1 MKSRQTHGDAS
12 PQAGDERADSATAN
26 DRRRRGRRKEDID
39 ASYLSRLIELGIA
52 LSAETNHDRLTEK
65 ILVEAKEFTKA
76 DGGTLYLVGD
86 DGQSLHFK
94 ILRNDTLNTVL
105 GGTTGRPVPFPPLRL
120 YNAETGAPNHNN
132 VATHVALTGRS
143 INIED
148 AYTAEGFD
156 FSGTKR
162 FDEGTGYR
170 SKSFLT
176 LPLKTVT
183 GEVIGVLQLINAQ
196 DGRGTVI
203 PFAPNIQPMVEAL
216 ASQAA
221 VAIDNQRL
229 LQAQRDLLD
238 SFIKVLARAI
248 DAKSPYTGGH
258 CERVPILAKMLAQAA
273 CNQTEGPFADY
284 GLDDEE
290 WYELHLAAW
299 LHDCGKVTTPE
310 YVVDK
315 ATKLETIYDRIHE
328 VRTRFEVLR
337 RDAEIDMLRRQLAGE
352 DKAVTEA
359 AFAARVQELEEQ
371 FAFVADANIGGEFMA
386 PDKIDR
392 LQVIGAQT
400 WVRYFDR
407 SLGLSWEEA
416 NRLKDDP
423 PAPVPAVEPL
433 LQDRGDHR
441 VGVYNRG
448 EVYNLS
454 VQRGTLTAEERK
466 VINDHIVVTQ
476 EMLKQLPFPKN
487 LKKVPQIAGNH
498 HEKIDGTGYPNR
510 LTGDQMGTLEKIMAI
525 ADVFEALTAADRPY
539 KTPKTISE
547 CVKILSFMRKDKH
560 VDSDLFDL
568 FLTSGVYR
576 EYAEQYLRPD
586 QVDEVN
592 IAAFLSQ
599 PVAAGVPG

>member
-12 PQAGDERADSATAN
+12 PQAGGKGADSATAN
-26 DRRRRGRRKEDID
+26 DRRRGGRRKEDVD
-39 ASYLSRLIELGIA
+39 SSYLSRLIELGIA

-105 GGTTGRPVPFPPLRL
+105 GGTTGKPVPFPPLRL
-120 YNAETGAPNHNN
+120 YSAETGAPNHNN

-196 DGRGTVI
+196 DARGAVI

-273 CNQTEGPFADY
+273 CDQTEGPFAGY
-284 GLDDEE
+284 ALDDEE

-337 RDAEIDMLRRQLAGE
+337 RDAEIDMLRQQLAGE
-352 DKAVTEA
+352 DKAATEA

-392 LQVIGAQT
+392 LRVIGAQAWT
-400 WVRYFDR
+400 RYFDR

-423 PAPVPAVEPL
+423 PAPVPAVELL

-466 VINDHIVVTQ
+466 IINDHIVVTQ

-576 EYAEQYLRPD
+576 EYAEQYLRPE
-586 QVDEVN
+586 QVDDVN

-599 PVAAGVPG
+599 PVPAAVPG

>member
-1 MKSRQTHGDAS
+1 MKSRQTHEGAP
-12 PQAGDERADSATAN
+12 PQASDAKADSGSAN

-39 ASYLSRLIELGIA
+39 ASYLARLIDLGIA

-65 ILVEAKEFTKA
+65 ILVEAKEFTHA
-76 DGGTLYLVGD
+76 DGGTLYLVAD

-94 ILRNDTLNTVL
+94 ILRNDTLNTAM
-105 GGTTGRPVPFPPLRL
+105 GGTTGKPVPFPPLRL
-120 YNAETGAPNHNN
+120 YNAETGEPNHNN

-162 FDEGTGYR
+162 FDQGTGYR
-170 SKSFLT
+170 SRSFLT
-176 LPLKTVT
+176 LPLKNVA

-196 DGRGTVI
+196 DDDGEVI
-203 PFAPNIQPMVEAL
+203 PFASHIQPMVEAL

-273 CNQTEGPFADY
+273 CDQTEGPFAGY
-284 GLDDEE
+284 TLNDEE

-337 RDAEIDMLRRQLAGE
+337 RDAEIEMLRRQLAGE
-352 DKAVTEA
+352 DKAATEA
-359 AFAARVQELEEQ
+359 AFAARVAELEQQ
-371 FAFVADANIGGEFMA
+371 FAFVAEANIGGEFMA

-400 WVRYFDR
+400 WTRYFDR

-416 NRLKDDP
+416 TRLKDDP
-423 PAPVPAVEPL
+423 PAPAPAVEPL

-441 VGVYNRG
+441 VGIYNRG
-448 EVYNLS
+448 ELYNLS

-466 VINDHIVVTQ
+466 IINDHIVVTQ
-476 EMLKQLPFPKN
+476 EMLKQLPFPKS
-487 LKKVPQIAGNH
+487 LKRVPQIAGNH
-498 HEKIDGTGYPNR
+498 HEKIDGTGYPNG
-510 LTGDQMGTLEKIMAI
+510 LTGDQMGTQEKIMAI

-576 EYAEQYLRPD
+576 DYAEQYLRPD

-592 IAAFLSQ
+592 IAAYLSR
-599 PVAAGVPG
+599 PASAETAG

>member
-1 MKSRQTHGDAS
+1 MKSRQTHEGAP
-12 PQAGDERADSATAN
+12 PQASDAKADSGSVN

-39 ASYLSRLIELGIA
+39 ASYLARLIDLGIA

-65 ILVEAKEFTKA
+65 ILVEAKEFTHA
-76 DGGTLYLVGD
+76 DGGTLYLVAD

-94 ILRNDTLNTVL
+94 ILRNDTLNTAM
-105 GGTTGRPVPFPPLRL
+105 GGTTGKPVPFPPLRL
-120 YNAETGAPNHNN
+120 YNAETGEPNHNN

-162 FDEGTGYR
+162 FDQGTGYR
-170 SKSFLT
+170 SRSFLT
-176 LPLKTVT
+176 LPLKNVA

-196 DGRGTVI
+196 DDDGEVI
-203 PFAPNIQPMVEAL
+203 PFASHIQPMVEAL

-273 CNQTEGPFADY
+273 CDQTEGPFAGY
-284 GLDDEE
+284 TLNDEE

-337 RDAEIDMLRRQLAGE
+337 RDAEIEMLRRQLAGE
-352 DKAVTEA
+352 DKAATEA
-359 AFAARVQELEEQ
+359 AFAARVAELEQQ
-371 FAFVADANIGGEFMA
+371 FAFVAEANIGGEFMA

-400 WVRYFDR
+400 WTRYFDR

-416 NRLKDDP
+416 TRLKDDP
-423 PAPVPAVEPL
+423 PAPAPAVEPL

-441 VGVYNRG
+441 VGIYNRG
-448 EVYNLS
+448 ELYNLS

-466 VINDHIVVTQ
+466 IINDHIVVTQ
-476 EMLKQLPFPKN
+476 EMLKQLPFPKS
-487 LKKVPQIAGNH
+487 LKRVPQIAGNH
-498 HEKIDGTGYPNR
+498 HEKIDGTGYPNG
-510 LTGDQMGTLEKIMAI
+510 LTGDQMGTQEKIMAI

-547 CVKILSFMRKDKH
+547 CVKILGFMRKDKH

-576 EYAEQYLRPD
+576 DYAEQYLRPD

-592 IAAFLSQ
+592 IAAYLSR
-599 PVAAGVPG
+599 PAPAETAG

>member
-1 MKSRQTHGDAS
+1 MTSRQTHGDTS
-12 PQAGDERADSATAN
+12 PQAGDGKADSATAN
-26 DRRRRGRRKEDID
+26 DRRRGGRRKEDID
-39 ASYLSRLIELGIA
+39 ASYLARLIDLGIA

-120 YNAETGAPNHNN
+120 FNAETGAPNHNN

-196 DGRGTVI
+196 DGHGGVI

-273 CNQTEGPFADY
+273 CNQTEGPFAAY
-284 GLDDEE
+284 ALDDEE

-352 DKAVTEA
+352 DKAATEA
-359 AFAARVQELEEQ
+359 AFAARVGELEEQ
-371 FAFVADANIGGEFMA
+371 FAFVAETNIGGEFMA

-400 WVRYFDR
+400 WTRYFDR
-407 SLGLSWEEA
+407 SLGLSWEEST
-416 NRLKDDP
+416 RLKTDP
-423 PAPVPAVEPL
+423 PAPAPAVERL
-433 LQDRGDHR
+433 LQDRGDHQ
-441 VGVYNRG
+441 VGIYNRG

-476 EMLKQLPFPKN
+476 EMLKQLPFPKS

-498 HEKIDGTGYPNR
+498 HEKIDGTGYPNG

-568 FLTSGVYR
+568 FLSSGVYR
-576 EYAEQYLRPD
+576 EYAEQYLRPE

-592 IAAFLSQ
+592 IAAYLSR
-599 PVAAGVPG
+599 PVSAGVAG